1 MSNNNESIDYPQ
13 VYVHLDSEAYT
24 SKIMVGKHSL
34 IADEPTSV
42 GGKDLGPGP
51 YELLLASLGS
61 CTAMTIK
68 MYAKRKEWDLKEVKV
83 GLSHSKDYSRDC
95 ETCESSSSKI
105 DIIERNIELI
115 GNLDKKQR
123 DRLLDIANKCPV
135 HKTLLNDVNIETSLV
150 KS

>member
-1 MSNNNESIDYPQ
+1 MSDNYENIDTPQ
-13 VYVHLDSEAYT
+13 VSVHLDSEEYT
-24 SKIMVGKHSL
+24 SKIIAGKHSL
-34 IADEPTSV
+34 IADEPNSV

-83 GLSHSKDYSRDC
+83 GLSHSKDYARDC

-115 GNLDKKQR
+115 GNLDQKQK
-123 DRLLDIANKCPV
+123 DRLLEIANKCPV
-135 HKTLLNDVNIETSLV
+135 HKTLLNEVKIETSLV
-150 KS
+150 KA

>member
-1 MSNNNESIDYPQ
+1 
-13 VYVHLDSEAYT
+13 
-24 SKIMVGKHSL
+24 
-34 IADEPTSV
+34 
-42 GGKDLGPGP
+42 
-51 YELLLASLGS
+51 
-61 CTAMTIK
+61 
-68 MYAKRKEWDLKEVKV
+68 VKV

>member
-1 MSNNNESIDYPQ
+1 MNDNTDHPQ
-13 VYVHLDSEAYT
+13 VSVHLDSEEYT
-24 SKIMVGKHSL
+24 SKIISGKHSL
-34 IADEPTSV
+34 IADEPKSV

-83 GLSHSKDYSRDC
+83 GLSHSKDYTKDC

-115 GNLDKKQR
+115 GNLDQKQR
-123 DRLLDIANKCPV
+123 NRLLEIANKCPV
-135 HKTLLNDVNIETSLV
+135 HKTLLNEVKIETSLA
-150 KS
+150 KA